1 MMIMEKTISD
11 VREDYEKL
19 MFDLYVNKNITYSP
33 NMDNIFIRGNFSYG
47 GYSTST
53 FKKVFTSDIDG
64 TATKDKTLTY
74 WWIDGLTQANKL
86 IRRIG
91 EKLHEYME
99 KIPFLE
105 NPDDVKQSVKAFSD
119 DLVRCNI
126 HYDEFKEASKYAAEN
141 VVRHSLVPSYDRLV
155 KELERHMGY
164 IVSLSSGS
172 PLECCVALAQRLNI
186 TPGFAHEKFG
196 VQDSRIFGS
205 LYRFDPD
212 TKRFT
217 GEIVSGLDNK
227 VKMMKNIHRATGCED
242 DLSVLLDDNPRSAP
256 ASVAGM
262 TIWAVDHY
270 WLKKLFGQK
279 FPGKLKVICPEAR
292 NDMNIVI
299 SLMKKFDRYKT
310 AVYIMTPEAELE
322 LCNLSVRFKQS
333 YENALKSKEDF
344 IVHKRIFLD
353 SAREIETLYEPIVT
367 ERSLNVSGTIT
378 ELESSKDMER
388 DKTLMVDII
397 NTFKNAGPESHV
409 SGKVCNEL
417 REIVKAKQLFTEA
430 EWWLQCQET

>member
-1 MMIMEKTISD
+1 MEKIISD

-19 MFDLYVNKNITYSP
+19 MFGLYVNKNITYTP
-33 NMDNIFIRGNFSYG
+33 HMDNSFIRGNFSYG

-53 FKKVFTSDIDG
+53 FKKAFTSDIDG

-86 IRRIG
+86 IRIIG

-105 NPDDVKQSVKAFSD
+105 DSDDVKQTVKSFSD
-119 DLVRCNI
+119 ELFRCNI
-126 HYDEFKEASKYAAEN
+126 HYDEFREASIYAAEN

-172 PLECCVALAQRLNI
+172 PLECCTALAQRLNI
-186 TPGFAHEKFG
+186 TPGYASERFG

-205 LYRFDPD
+205 LYKFDPD

-227 VKMMKNIHRATGCED
+227 VKMMRNIHRATGCKD
-242 DLSVLLDDNPRSAP
+242 DLSVLLDDNPKSAP

-270 WLKKLFGQK
+270 WQKKLFGQK
-279 FPGKLKVICPEAR
+279 IPWKV
-292 NDMNIVI
+292 
-299 SLMKKFDRYKT
+299 
-310 AVYIMTPEAELE
+310 
-322 LCNLSVRFKQS
+322 
-333 YENALKSKEDF
+333 
-344 IVHKRIFLD
+344 
-353 SAREIETLYEPIVT
+353 
-367 ERSLNVSGTIT
+367 
-378 ELESSKDMER
+378 
-388 DKTLMVDII
+388 
-397 NTFKNAGPESHV
+397 
-409 SGKVCNEL
+409 
-417 REIVKAKQLFTEA
+417 
-430 EWWLQCQET
+430 